1 MTKRTTLPKQRADET
16 RRLIIRS
23 AEKVFGREGYGE
35 ASVDDILEEAG
46 ISRGAFYHH
55 FANKQEV
62 FRGLLNDHIK
72 DELDELDLAAPGVSL
87 PELVKRFVGFQVG
100 HLASEHQSG
109 ALSLEFWAY
118 AGREEWAREAVASFH
133 LRIRQ
138 GIAKALRSGQE
149 SGAVRPDVDVEG
161 SAILLLA
168 IFEGIAVLKALDPS
182 GIRLEKLAKPWVGI
196 IERFVGGD
204 GPGRGDDE
212 WDA

>member
-1 MTKRTTLPKQRADET
+1 MAARTTLPKQRADET

-72 DELDELDLAAPGVSL
+72 DELHELDLAAPGATLV
-87 PELVKRFVGFQVG
+87 ELIKRFVEFQVK
-100 HLASEHQSG
+100 HLASEHESG

-133 LRIRQ
+133 RRIRE
-138 GIAKALRSGQE
+138 GIARALRAGQE
-149 SGAVRPDVDVEG
+149 SGTIRPNIDIEG

-168 IFEGIAVLKALDPS
+168 LFEGIAVLKALDPS
-182 GIRLEKLAKPWVGI
+182 GIRLDKLGEPWAEIV
-196 IERFVGGD
+196 ERFLGG
-204 GPGRGDDE
+204 GGVER
-212 WDA
+212 DA